1 MWLTMSAMSIFH
13 ARSMMPG
20 ERLLHVCIGA
30 SIAAHALLILLYVPG
45 FEPPLPPT
53 PIKAT
58 LRAAPAL
65 PLPEVRTPEAMPPPP
80 APAAAAKPPPPVLK
94 PLLESTPPKSASAP
108 VAETGAVAAPAVA
121 VPVLSSVTAPV
132 TAPVVAPSETKS
144 NAPVA
149 DWKDTPR
156 APAVTTQSSVEL
168 SESQLIQAYAAQVVG
183 MIETRR
189 LARMPREAIEN
200 GWQGNTIVLIRIGA
214 DGNIAEVSI
223 AKSSGYEVLDA
234 TARTGASRA
243 KQFVAVPAALRGKA
257 FDIRGDITFKIVE
270 K

>member
-13 ARSMMPG
+13 ARMMPSG
-20 ERLLHVCIGA
+20 RLLHVSIGA

-45 FEPPLPPT
+45 FEPPPPPT

-58 LRAAPAL
+58 LRAAP
-65 PLPEVRTPEAMPPPP
+65 PLPVPEVHAPETMPPP
-80 APAAAAKPPPPVLK
+80 APAAAAKSPSPVLK

-108 VAETGAVAAPAVA
+108 VAETVAVAAPAVA
-121 VPVLSSVTAPV
+121 VPALSSVTAPV
-132 TAPVVAPSETKS
+132 TASVVAPSETKS

-156 APAVTTQSSVEL
+156 APAVTTQSSVEV

-200 GWQGNTIVLIRIGA
+200 GWHGNTIVLIRIGT

-243 KQFVAVPAALRGKA
+243 KQFVAIPAALRGKA